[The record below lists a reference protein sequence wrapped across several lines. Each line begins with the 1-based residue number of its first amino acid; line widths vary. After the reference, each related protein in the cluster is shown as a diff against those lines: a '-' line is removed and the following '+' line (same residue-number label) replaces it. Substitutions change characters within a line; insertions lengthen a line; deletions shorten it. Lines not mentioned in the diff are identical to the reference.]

1 MSAKKRKSKPNGARK
16 RETAKA
22 NASTDSGPKQAVW
35 PAYVSALLLW
45 LSFAPAQFSFLAWIA
60 PIGWLS
66 FVGREKLGRREYL
79 HLWLSGSLFW
89 LGTLEGIRLAFW
101 ALYLGWVALSLYLA
115 VYIPLF
121 VGLTRGLVRTRIPLA
136 LAGPL
141 IWVGLEFFRSYM
153 ITGFC
158 ANMLAHTQVPHPW
171 VIQIADQFGAYG
183 ISFVVMSVAVGI
195 FEASQF
201 RKTALAPSELETSS
215 SGGSSRL
222 ALLLPGIL
230 LGGTLAYGQY
240 KVSEGDKLVSE
251 REPLLRVLLVQENTP
266 TVFDA
271 MASDE
276 STDIVKVSWLNYL
289 DTTRREAKK
298 HGGVDLVVWPE
309 STFTAGVPWI
319 VPELPAQLPTIAGSP
334 MDRSRAARRI
344 DRDMR
349 ELAFRFAQ
357 VGEAGAGV
365 DLALSPDR
373 KRSHLLLGSDSL
385 EIRSDRIYRFNSA
398 LCVNTEGQMVG
409 KYDKVHRVMFGE
421 YFPLGPLLQFL
432 REMFSTIDAGDTPKS
447 FDIEGTLVSPNIC
460 FESMMPRVIQSQI
473 ASLAADGGA
482 PDLLVNLSNDSW
494 FHGSAMLDH
503 HLACS
508 ILVAVENRRPLV
520 AAANTGISAE
530 IDGCGRVLQRTEKYA
545 VSGLLAEPKADGRGG
560 LVQSLGY
567 PLGWAGLLAV
577 LIASALIWSS
587 RKNNS

>member
-1 MSAKKRKSKPNGARK
+1 MSAKKRKSKPSGASN

-22 NASTDSGPKQAVW
+22 KASNGSGAKQAVW

-66 FVGREKLGRREYL
+66 FIGREKLGRREYL

-89 LGTLEGIRLAFW
+89 LGTLEGIRLAYW
-101 ALYLGWVALSLYLA
+101 PLYLGWVALSLYLA
-115 VYIPLF
+115 VYVPLF
-121 VGLTRGLVRTRIPLA
+121 VGLTRGLVKRKVPLA

-141 IWVGLEFFRSYM
+141 IWVGLEFVRSYM

-183 ISFVVMSVAVGI
+183 ISFVVMSVAVGT

-201 RKTALAPSELETSS
+201 RRSLPAPSEPETSS
-215 SGGSSRL
+215 PNGSGRL

-240 KVSEGDKLVSE
+240 KVSEGDALAAE

-266 TVFDA
+266 TMFDVTEETV
-271 MASDE
+271 MS
-276 STDIVKVSWLNYL
+276 SWLNYL
-289 DTTRREAKK
+289 DATRREASK
-298 HGGVDLVVWPE
+298 HGGADLVVWPE
-309 STFTAGVPWI
+309 STFTAGVPW
-319 VPELPAQLPTIAGSP
+319 VEPELPDKLPSADGSP
-334 MDRSRAARRI
+334 MERAGAVTFI
-344 DRDMR
+344 DKTMR
-349 ELAFRFAQ
+349 EIAFRFSQ

-365 DLALSPDR
+365 DLGTNAEA
-373 KRSHLLLGSDSL
+373 KKSHLLLGCDSL
-385 EIRSDRIYRFNSA
+385 RIEPDRIHRFNSA
-398 LCVNTEGQMVG
+398 LCVNSFGELIG

-421 YFPLGPLLQFL
+421 YFPLGSLLQFL
-432 REMFSTIDAGDTPKS
+432 REMFSTIDAGNAPKS
-447 FDIEGTLVSPNIC
+447 FDVEGVLVSPNIC
-460 FESMMPRVIQSQI
+460 FESMMPRVIQRQV
-473 ASLAADGGA
+473 AQLADNNAA

-520 AAANTGISAE
+520 AAANSGISAE
-530 IDGCGRVLQRTEKYA
+530 IDGCGRVVQRTEKYA
-545 VSGLLAEPKADGRGG
+545 VTGLLAEPKADGRGG

-577 LIASALIWSS
+577 LIASVLIWSA
-587 RKNNS
+587 RKNKT

>member
-1 MSAKKRKSKPNGARK
+1 MSAKKRKSKPSGASN
-16 RETAKA
+16 REKAKA
-22 NASTDSGPKQAVW
+22 KASNDSGPKLAVW

-79 HLWLSGSLFW
+79 HLWLSSSLFW

-121 VGLTRGLVRTRIPLA
+121 VGLTRALVRGKVPLA

-171 VIQIADQFGAYG
+171 VIQIADQLGAYG

-201 RKTALAPSELETSS
+201 RNTSPAPSAPENPSPNA
-215 SGGSSRL
+215 SGRL

-240 KVSEGDKLVSE
+240 KVSEGDALAAE

-266 TVFDA
+266 TMFDVT
-271 MASDE
+271 DE
-276 STDIVKVSWLNYL
+276 TVMSSWLNYL
-289 DTTRREAKK
+289 DATRREASK
-298 HGGVDLVVWPE
+298 HGGADLVVWPE
-309 STFTAGVPWI
+309 STFTAGVPW
-319 VPELPAQLPTIAGSP
+319 VEPELPDQLPSVGGSQ
-334 MDRSRAARRI
+334 MERARAVAFI
-344 DRDMR
+344 DKTMR
-349 ELAFRFAQ
+349 EIAFRFSQ

-365 DLALSPDR
+365 DLGPNAEA
-373 KRSHLLLGSDSL
+373 KRSHLLLGCDSL
-385 EIRSDRIYRFNSA
+385 RIEPDRIHRFNSA
-398 LCVNTEGQMVG
+398 LCVNPSGELVG

-432 REMFSTIDAGDTPKS
+432 REIFSTIDAGNAPKS
-447 FDIEGTLVSPNIC
+447 FEVEGVLVSPNIC
-460 FESMMPRVIQSQI
+460 FESMMPRVIQRQV
-473 ASLAADGGA
+473 AELADSSAA

-530 IDGCGRVLQRTEKYA
+530 IDGCGRVVQRTEKYA
-545 VSGLLAEPKADGRGG
+545 VTGLLAEPKADGRGG

-577 LIASALIWSS
+577 LIASVLIWSS
-587 RKNNS
+587 SKSKT

>member
-1 MSAKKRKSKPNGARK
+1 MSAKKRKSKSSGASK
-16 RETAKA
+16 REKAKA
-22 NASTDSGPKQAVW
+22 KASNDSGAKQAVW

-79 HLWLSGSLFW
+79 HLWLSGSSFW

-121 VGLTRGLVRTRIPLA
+121 VGLTRALVRRKVPLA

-201 RKTALAPSELETSS
+201 RKTLPAPSVRETPSPNG
-215 SGGSSRL
+215 SGRL

-240 KVSEGDKLVSE
+240 KVSEGDALAAE

-266 TVFDA
+266 TMFDVT
-271 MASDE
+271 DE
-276 STDIVKVSWLNYL
+276 TVMSSWLNYL
-289 DTTRREAKK
+289 DATRREASK
-298 HGGVDLVVWPE
+298 HGGADLVVWPE
-309 STFTAGVPWI
+309 STFTAGVPW
-319 VPELPAQLPTIAGSP
+319 VEPELPDQLPSVGGTQ
-334 MDRSRAARRI
+334 MERARAVGFI
-344 DRDMR
+344 DKTMR
-349 ELAFRFAQ
+349 EIAFRFSQ

-365 DLALSPDR
+365 DLGPNAEA
-373 KRSHLLLGSDSL
+373 KRSHLLLGCDSL
-385 EIRSDRIYRFNSA
+385 RIEPDRIHRFNSA
-398 LCVNTEGQMVG
+398 LCVNSSGELVD

-432 REMFSTIDAGDTPKS
+432 REIFSTIDAGNAPKS
-447 FDIEGTLVSPNIC
+447 FDVKGVLVSPNIC
-460 FESMMPRVIQSQI
+460 FESMMPRVIQRQV
-473 ASLAADGGA
+473 AELADSSAA

-530 IDGCGRVLQRTEKYA
+530 IDGCGRVVQRTEKYA
-545 VSGLLAEPKADGRGG
+545 VTGLLAEPKADGRGG

-577 LIASALIWSS
+577 LIASVLIWPF
-587 RKNNS
+587 RKNKA

>member
-1 MSAKKRKSKPNGARK
+1 MSAKKRKSKPSGTRN

-22 NASTDSGPKQAVW
+22 KASNDSGAKRAVW

-66 FVGREKLGRREYL
+66 FIGREKLGRREYL

-89 LGTLEGIRLAFW
+89 LGTLEGIRLAYW
-101 ALYLGWVALSLYLA
+101 PLYLGWVALSLYLA
-115 VYIPLF
+115 VYVPLF
-121 VGLTRGLVRTRIPLA
+121 VGLTRGLVKRKVPLV

-141 IWVGLEFFRSYM
+141 IYVGLEFVRSYM

-201 RKTALAPSELETSS
+201 RRSLPAPSEPEITSPNG
-215 SGGSSRL
+215 SGRL

-230 LGGTLAYGQY
+230 LGGTLAYGQH
-240 KVSEGDKLVSE
+240 KVSEGDALAAE

-266 TVFDA
+266 TMFDVT
-271 MASDE
+271 DE
-276 STDIVKVSWLNYL
+276 TVMSSWLNYL
-289 DTTRREAKK
+289 DATRREASK
-298 HGGVDLVVWPE
+298 HGGADLVVWPE
-309 STFTAGVPWI
+309 STFTAGVPW
-319 VPELPAQLPTIAGSP
+319 VEPELPDKLPSVGGSQ
-334 MDRSRAARRI
+334 MERARAVAFI
-344 DRDMR
+344 DNTMR
-349 ELAFRFAQ
+349 EITFRFSQ

-365 DLALSPDR
+365 DLGTNAKA
-373 KRSHLLLGSDSL
+373 KRSHLLLGCDSL
-385 EIRSDRIYRFNSA
+385 RIEPDRIYRFNSA
-398 LCVNTEGQMVG
+398 LCVNSAGELIG

-432 REMFSTIDAGDTPKS
+432 REIFSTIDAGNAPKS
-447 FDIEGTLVSPNIC
+447 FDIEDVLVSPNIC
-460 FESMMPRVIQSQI
+460 FESMMPRVIQRQV
-473 ASLAADGGA
+473 AQLADRSAA

-530 IDGCGRVLQRTEKYA
+530 IDGCGRVVQRTEKNA
-545 VSGLLAEPKADGRGG
+545 VTGLLAEPKADGRGG

-577 LIASALIWSS
+577 LISSVLIWPS
-587 RKNNS
+587 RKSKT